1 MKTISIFQVQ
11 DINNLLKQKNY
22 DYILKTHDACGSKS
36 LFLQCTGND
45 ADINELCSII
55 NEFLK
60 NEYLEVAP
68 GIINPYNL
76 ILK

>member
-22 DYILKTHDACGSKS
+22 DYILKLRDTCGSQS
-36 LFLQCTGND
+36 LFLQCIGND

-76 ILK
+76 ILN